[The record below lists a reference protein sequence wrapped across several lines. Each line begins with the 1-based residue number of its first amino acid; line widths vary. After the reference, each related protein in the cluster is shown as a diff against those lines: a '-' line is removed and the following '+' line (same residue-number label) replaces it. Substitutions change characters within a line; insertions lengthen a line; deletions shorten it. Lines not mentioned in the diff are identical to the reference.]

1 MVIKIVLES
10 LAIAVVLKLVTK
22 KPIAMEDI
30 LRVTLVTAAVLTV
43 LAVLA
48 PEIQKATKQGIG
60 MGIGLRQVGFE
71 GYADQDSLERYS
83 STVEGFDEDAKKV
96 RMNNVLYS
104 GDLVIVAGA
113 TPGTN
118 DNLYMQRSVTS
129 SEVLLNAALDGVHTN
144 LSKLRFELVDHDP
157 DVSKPIK
164 FGDTVYFK
172 HNANINNQNLD
183 RFIKISDNLLS
194 HQTGPLF
201 NQFQIINSTNPQD
214 KSYVRP
220 DTPIVLMN
228 LKSGGIEQGYLKV
241 GSDKKFTNGA
251 ASAADAT
258 KLSIGLQRV
267 AEADDKHLCICL
279 GDTLYP

>member
-1 MVIKIVLES
+1 MIVKIVLES

-22 KPIAMEDI
+22 RPIAVDDI
-30 LRVTLVTAAVLTV
+30 IRVTLVTAAVLTV
-43 LAVLA
+43 LSVLA
-48 PEIQKATKQGIG
+48 PEVQKATKQGMG
-60 MGIGLRQVGFE
+60 LGIGLRQVGFE
-71 GYADQDSLERYS
+71 GYANKDSLERYA
-83 STVEGFDEDAKKV
+83 STIEGFDEDAKKV

-104 GDLVIVAGA
+104 GDLVIVSGG

-118 DNLYMQRSVTS
+118 DNLYIQRSVTS
-129 SEVLLNAALDGVHTN
+129 SEILMNAALDGVHTN
-144 LSKLRFELVDHDP
+144 LSKLRFELLDHDP
-157 DVSKPIK
+157 DVSKPIHY
-164 FGDTVYFK
+164 GDTVYFK

-201 NQFQIINSTNPQD
+201 NQFKIINSTNPQD
-214 KSYVRP
+214 TTYVRP

-228 LKSGGIEQGYLKV
+228 LKSGGIDQGYLKV
-241 GSDKKFTNGA
+241 GSDNKFTNSA

-267 AEADDKHLCICL
+267 VEADDKHLCICL